1 MSYIIQEYLLPE
13 DKFTEYLILV
23 IALFLIIIVW
33 AGILYK
39 STSYQNGETKAL
51 LTCPPGL
58 CPTNR
63 FTGEKRCSKNTQQ
76 ALEYDPIL
84 EICNP
89 SNSCNPPDAA
99 ASDIIPY
106 ALQTDGS
113 TNINGNCDKD
123 GCSCVNFLSS
133 PSYIEVM
140 FNFTGGSPSNSSL
153 SILQQPSPYAGEGNN
168 VPIVYTDPNTQ
179 FWNLNPSFLTY
190 ITPNPCSE
198 YYLKNPE
205 LTDTDTLLCI
215 NKNPCIVGRMAYL
228 PQNAQDYQNF
238 SSSNIKNISIGC
250 VPNSVENPPD
260 ESNFPNSCAN
270 STVLDPSNNPYIFA
284 PVFNMSSG
292 KVHCFNTGLTN
303 I

>member
-1 MSYIIQEYLLPE
+1 MSYVIQEYLLPE

-39 STSYQNGETKAL
+39 STSYESGDIKAF
-51 LTCPPGL
+51 LTCPPGY

-63 FTGEKRCSKNTQQ
+63 FTGQKRCSKNTQKS
-76 ALEYDPIL
+76 LEYDPIL

-89 SNSCNPPDAA
+89 SNSCTPPDAA
-99 ASDIIPY
+99 QGNIIPY

-113 TNINGNCDKD
+113 TNISGICDKD

-140 FNFTGGSPSNSSL
+140 FNVNGGSLLNSNYETKLSL
-153 SILQQPSPYAGEGNN
+153 LQQPSPYVGEGNN
-168 VPIVYTDPNTQ
+168 VPIIYNNPNTQ
-179 FWNLNPSFLTY
+179 LFNINPSYLPY
-190 ITPNPCSE
+190 LSPNPCSE
-198 YYLKNPE
+198 FYLSDPT
-205 LTDTDTLLCI
+205 LTPTQILKCM

-228 PQNAQDYQNF
+228 PQNSQSYQNF
-238 SSSNIKNISIGC
+238 NEGDISTVQIGC
-250 VPNSVENPPD
+250 VPNSVENAPD
-260 ESNFPNSCAN
+260 TTDNYNTC
-270 STVLDPSNNPYIFA
+270 NPDGTIDNYLYA

-292 KVHCFNTGLTN
+292 KVHCFKTSLTN
-303 I
+303 S